1 MEKMMKTANILDV
14 IAKVLFIISIVA
26 LCILL
31 AANIAVAFVPE
42 DMIESGAVKYTLSSG
57 HSLIIADGFDPAL
70 SKAEI
75 TAFLLSASVMAAVEL
90 IMLAVGTKVFRKIL
104 VPMKQGKPFESG
116 TSDKIKK
123 FGHFVLIFSIV
134 GNFIS
139 FMINL
144 VTVHLLNTAE
154 MFENSAD
161 FVVGISLDGVIAAII
176 VYLISYIF
184 RYGEELQKQADETL

>member
-31 AANIAVAFVPE
+31 AANIAVAFVSE
-42 DMIESGAVKYTLSSG
+42 DMIENGAVKYTLSSG

-75 TAFLLSASVMAAVEL
+75 TSFLLSASVAAAVEL

-104 VPMKQGKPFESG
+104 VSMKQGKPFESG

>member
-42 DMIESGAVKYTLSSG
+42 DMIENGAVKYTLSSG
-57 HSLIIADGFDPAL
+57 HSLIIADGFDPNL

-104 VPMKQGKPFESG
+104 VSMKQGKPFESG